1 MYIRVVTVFGEN
13 FAHDDDDDWLLF
25 AEDAQFRVERS
36 RSRLSGTVYA

>member
-1 MYIRVVTVFGEN
+1 MSTSVEQTVPPKLKSSY
-13 FAHDDDDDWLLF
+13 DDWLLF